1 MRLNG
6 LLYVEWLQAITPVC
20 VLRLLPSK
28 GSKAIGKKP
37 AQDQRLVCVLSFY
50 HKGNL
55 KNYLMIFS
63 LIRLPQYWFSEDSPT
78 PPFDDFN
85 PQFYYTP
92 REKDPKNKTSGDLS
106 FDQGTCS
113 VNSVYPPRSLG
124 FDLSR
129 SFNSAVYVVGWSP
142 WPSVESIYTK
152 QNKKKQKIKEN
163 NQKVSKT
170 GLLFVWINFT
180 WNKQP
185 ILL

>member
-1 MRLNG
+1 
-6 LLYVEWLQAITPVC
+6 
-20 VLRLLPSK
+20 
-28 GSKAIGKKP
+28 
-37 AQDQRLVCVLSFY
+37 
-50 HKGNL
+50 
-55 KNYLMIFS
+55 MIFS

-152 QNKKKQKIKEN
+152 QNKTKQKIKEN

-180 WNKQP
+180 WNKQL
-185 ILL
+185 ILLKMEFPLRQYPNLWTPRYLDYGSFPFQWTCVIVPPLLTPTLSLIITRYFNQPVFESP

>member
-1 MRLNG
+1 MVASNNTRLRG
-6 LLYVEWLQAITPVC
+6 YLSSGYFRRKEAK
-20 VLRLLPSK
+20 PSEK
-28 GSKAIGKKP
+28 SQLKTRDWFAFFHSIIK
-37 AQDQRLVCVLSFY
+37 
-50 HKGNL
+50 NT

-78 PPFDDFN
+78 PPFGDFN

-152 QNKKKQKIKEN
+152 QNKTKQKIKEN

-180 WNKQP
+180 WNKQL